1 MISDENLKQL
11 RAMMAE
17 LLETTLEAYGLK
29 KAVERSRSLS
39 AERQRRFRE
48 RNANRNARVTR
59 PRAKRNAGRNVTV
72 TPDTTPVCITI
83 PLVDGSEFDVT
94 ERMCGEFA
102 ELYPAVDVPQTLRE
116 IRGWNYARPTQRK
129 TRGGV
134 LKHINGWLAKE
145 QNKG

>member
-29 KAVERSRSLS
+29 KAVERSRSLN

-48 RNANRNARVTR
+48 RNANRNARVTP
-59 PRAKRNAGRNVTV
+59 PRAKRNGERHAKVT
-72 TPDTTPVCITI
+72 DTSPITITI
-83 PLVDGSEFDVT
+83 PLVDGSEFGVT
-94 ERMCGEFA
+94 ENMAKEF
-102 ELYPAVDVPQTLRE
+102 EQLYPAVDVPQTLRE
-116 IRGWNYARPTQRK
+116 IKGWNFARPTQRK
-129 TRGGV
+129 TRGGIV
-134 LKHINGWLAKE
+134 KHINGWLAKE

>member
-11 RAMMAE
+11 RAMIAE

-29 KAVERSRSLS
+29 KAVERSRSLA

-48 RNANRNARVTR
+48 RNADRNAKVTR
-59 PRAKRNAGRNVTV
+59 PRAKRNADRSVTV
-72 TPDTTPVCITI
+72 TDTTPVCIGI
-83 PLVDGSEFDVT
+83 PLVDGTEFDVT
-94 ERMCGEFA
+94 EKMCGEFA

-116 IRGWNYARPTQRK
+116 IKGWNFARPRQRK
-129 TRGGV
+129 TRDGI
-134 LKHINGWLAKE
+134 LKHINGWMAKE